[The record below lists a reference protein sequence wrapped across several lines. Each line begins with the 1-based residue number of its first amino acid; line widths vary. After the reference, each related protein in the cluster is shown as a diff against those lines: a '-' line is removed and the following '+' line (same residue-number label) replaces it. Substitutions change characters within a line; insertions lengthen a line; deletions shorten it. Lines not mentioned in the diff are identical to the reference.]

1 MTLYSSEIEWE
12 KNGYGY
18 DYAVGT
24 QVYVLVPENDLSKVK
39 TILGTA
45 DKTKDIQPI
54 IPEGNKFEYLTNNLF
69 IIPANKEF
77 GIKSWEN
84 SSSPIYDNIDLDTD
98 GLSYI
103 EKEGFDYF
111 ILKCNVRTNL

>member
-1 MTLYSSEIEWE
+1 MTGVDS
-12 KNGYGY
+12 
-18 DYAVGT
+18 VM
-24 QVYVLVPENDLSKVK
+24 
-39 TILGTA
+39 
-45 DKTKDIQPI
+45 
-54 IPEGNKFEYLTNNLF
+54 NNLF
-69 IIPANKEF
+69 IISANKEF

-84 SSSPIYDNIDLDTD
+84 SSSSILYDGFTIDTD